1 MSGRAHR
8 HDGLPQG
15 GRRGSAAARPAAGK
29 PLVAHLQQ
37 QVGNRAVSTYLQALA
52 IQRLKEGDGPSNDV
66 GTIQQQLNH
75 VGATPR
81 VAITGIFDSTTT
93 AAAKTFQRQLIAE
106 KIAGIT
112 EDGVVA
118 GETLNQLKTRAPS
131 VVVSGTS
138 TVQDGPGHSQVPLNP
153 ALGSHQVADAT
164 GAVSD
169 LKVGTKGTGVKELQ
183 QRINNSPT
191 MADAARHARA
201 TAREKLQVDGVFGPL
216 TDAALKQFQTDSG
229 VAASGTA
236 DPATWTKLEA
246 AGFATQGHVEF
257 DWREEVEGVKNV
269 GLRAGFDWK
278 LSKTAL
284 NVTVPI
290 QFVKRDAG
298 VDGRISQWLDDIH
311 TLWSTFRATNQTD
324 PKHPHINLDFRATR
338 GGDHTV
344 DVFKFD
350 RSLPKAQRANSRSNS
365 GTWYTIDPR
374 RGMAPHE
381 FGHLIGLADEYNR
394 VEEHYVDVTG
404 EEPGVGTPSGTAA
417 KAKTVADN
425 IKAQLPLADTPPA
438 PVAAVDD
445 PRWGAKLAAAVTTA
459 LGSTQGGF
467 SRLVSQ
473 QYQKSYANT
482 VYSDIQAAFVAKGV
496 TGFQNNQ
503 SDAVTPFLYSNRSL
517 MGTMDTVPATGT
529 GGKSDHDHPIEPR
542 HVQPFVDIIAR
553 EWKLQTATADL
564 WKPERR

>member
-8 HDGLPQG
+8 RDAVPPGD
-15 GRRGSAAARPAAGK
+15 RRGVDRPAAVD
-29 PLVAHLQQ
+29 PLVARLQR
-37 QVGNRAVSTYLQALA
+37 QVGNRAISKYMRALA

-66 GTIQQQLNH
+66 GIVQQQLNH
-75 VGATPR
+75 VVVTPR

-93 AAAKTFQRQLIAE
+93 AAAKTFQRQLIAA

-112 EDGVVA
+112 EDGIVA
-118 GETLNQLKTRAPS
+118 GETHNQLKTRAPS
-131 VVVSGTS
+131 VNISGS
-138 TVQDGPGHSQVPLNP
+138 DTVQDGPGHSQVPLNP
-153 ALGSHQVADAT
+153 ALGSHQVKDAT
-164 GAVSD
+164 GAIVD
-169 LKVGTKGTGVKELQ
+169 LKAGAKGTGVKELQ

-201 TAREKLQVDGVFGPL
+201 TAKDKLQVDGVFGPL
-216 TDAALKQFQTDSG
+216 TDAAVKQFQTDSG
-229 VAASGTA
+229 VPATGAA

-290 QFVKRDAG
+290 QFVKRDPG

-311 TLWSTFRATNQTD
+311 TLWSTFRAVNQTD
-324 PKHPHINLDFRATR
+324 PKHPHINLDFRATG
-338 GGDHTV
+338 GGDHKV
-344 DVFKFD
+344 NVFKFD
-350 RSLPKAQRANSRSNS
+350 HSVPKAQRANSRSNS
-365 GTWYTIDPR
+365 SNWYTIDPR

-404 EEPGVGTPSGTAA
+404 EEPAVGTPSGTAA
-417 KAKTVADN
+417 TAKTIADN
-425 IKAQLPLADTPPA
+425 IKAQIPLADAPPA
-438 PVAAVDD
+438 PVAAANDN
-445 PRWGAKLAAAVTTA
+445 RWGAKLAAVVTGG

-467 SRLVSQ
+467 SRLVAQ
-473 QYQKSYANT
+473 QYQKSYGAT
-482 VYSDIQAAFVAKGV
+482 VYADIQAAFLAKGV
-496 TGFQNNQ
+496 SGFQNNM

-517 MGTMDTVPATGT
+517 MGTMDTVPASGT
-529 GGKSDHDHPIEPR
+529 GGKC
-542 HVQPFVDIIAR
+542 
-553 EWKLQTATADL
+553 
-564 WKPERR
+564 